1 MSDLGAAAMGSM
13 TRRTFGA
20 AVGTLALSAL
30 PARAKADAAK
40 AKLKIGVLLPRSG
53 LQALIGQS
61 CQKGADIAPDLIRQR
76 LGVEI
81 EIMNAD
87 TESNVD
93 TARSR
98 AERLI
103 GEGAHVLVG
112 AFDSGHTAAVAQVA
126 EQHGVPHIVN
136 IAAAPQITEQG
147 YKFVFRNFPPA
158 PEIGR
163 NGLVLLGDIFAEA
176 KVAPK
181 TAVFMY
187 VNDTFGQSMAKGVA
201 ALLPTLSLPFKL
213 VDTISYDPAA
223 KDLTVE
229 VSKAKATNA
238 ELLLLVCRLNDAIV
252 LRREMVKQ
260 RWSPMGVVSPGS
272 PGLYEEQFAKALG
285 KHAEY
290 CISNTVWFNPKN
302 DITQA
307 FAAAF
312 KKRFPKDEFAFH
324 GINASYTF
332 DAILIAADAFK
343 RAKTTDPKA
352 LAEAI
357 RQTNIAATD
366 RVTFG
371 GPIKFNAKGQVE
383 GNRSV
388 VLQNLG
394 GKPTVVLPKEYA
406 EGEAGVSHA
415 QAGVSG
421 VAHTTAEGTA
431 VRGAADV
438 RVETSLA
445 ALSVSMPALSQLA
458 NVVISGILTGTVYG
472 LMALGP
478 VRHLRRDPARQ
489 FRARRAHDA
498 GDVRGRRR
506 VSGARAGSVRDH
518 ARRGAA
524 VRGRRLRAAARR
536 SSTASSTAPS
546 TRRCC

>member
-1 MSDLGAAAMGSM
+1 MGRVTRRAFGIAAA
-13 TRRTFGA
+13 
-20 AVGTLALSAL
+20 GTLTLAAL
-30 PARAKADAAK
+30 PRRLQAASE
-40 AKLKIGVLLPRSG
+40 KLKVGLLLPRSG

-61 CQKGADIAPDLIRQR
+61 CQKGADIAPELLRQR
-76 LGVEI
+76 LGVDVELL
-81 EIMNAD
+81 NAD

-103 GEGAHVLVG
+103 DQGAHVLVG
-112 AFDSGHTAAVAQVA
+112 AFDSGPTAAVAQVA

-163 NGLVLLGDIFAEA
+163 NGLVLLGDIFS
-176 KVAPK
+176 VAAVQSK
-181 TAVFMY
+181 NTVFMN

-201 ALLPTLSLPFKL
+201 ALLPKLSLPFKL
-213 VDTISYDPAA
+213 LDTIPYDPAA

-272 PGLYEEQFAKALG
+272 PGRYEEQFSKGLG
-285 KHAEY
+285 KYADF
-290 CISNTVWFNPKN
+290 CITNTVWFNPKN
-302 DITQA
+302 EITKA
-307 FAAAF
+307 FGASF

-332 DAILIAADAFK
+332 DEILIAADAFK
-343 RAKTTDPKA
+343 RAKSTDRKA
-352 LAEAI
+352 LADAI
-357 RQTNIAATD
+357 RQPNIAATD

-388 VLQNLG
+388 VIQNVH
-394 GKPTVVLPKEYA
+394 GKPTVVLPKELA
-406 EGEAGVSHA
+406 EA
-415 QAGVSG
+415 Q
-421 VAHTTAEGTA
+421 
-431 VRGAADV
+431 
-438 RVETSLA
+438 LIFP
-445 ALSVSMPALSQLA
+445 MPK
-458 NVVISGILTGTVYG
+458 VG
-472 LMALGP
+472 
-478 VRHLRRDPARQ
+478 
-489 FRARRAHDA
+489 
-498 GDVRGRRR
+498 
-506 VSGARAGSVRDH
+506 
-518 ARRGAA
+518 
-524 VRGRRLRAAARR
+524 
-536 SSTASSTAPS
+536 
-546 TRRCC
+546 